1 MTGSTGGGGYS
12 GGGYDYGGGYGGYGG
27 SEPSEAEQELIEAQ
41 KKLLELQTGILTEQR
56 DLLKTFMPFIAEQ
69 SGYTIK
75 YDNAGKI
82 IGLEESQDPDA
93 VKRRELESGLLEQS
107 LKALRGE
114 LPVSPS
120 LERALSRQEEQLRE
134 RLSSQFGTG
143 YETSSPGI
151 ESLQEFQT
159 SSEGLRE
166 DVRRGMLTQSE
177 QLSQARGAE
186 GIGRMGNVTNT
197 ALGAPLNIAQLF
209 GGVAQGY
216 AQAQQ
221 PYTQSRLMAQQ
232 IAGQQSIASMNNN
245 AYLQAQQGGNSM
257 SSLLPLLLFSDERM
271 KTDISSTGLTLND
284 VLNLDER
291 LDDMAGTVGDTPV
304 KRWRYK
310 DDPPGTVRFG
320 PMAQDLEKHGSRSV
334 VSPKG
339 GRKMIYTP
347 KLEDELRHNMDI
359 KRAHDG
365 ANAAD
370 FLRSVGG
377 ASMTLNEAL
386 GRRRP

>member
-27 SEPSEAEQELIEAQ
+27 GEPSEAEQELIEAQ
-41 KKLLELQTGILTEQR
+41 KKLLELQTGILSEQKE
-56 DLLKTFMPFIAEQ
+56 LLKTFMPFIAEQ

-216 AQAQQ
+216 ATAQQ
-221 PYTQSRLMAQQ
+221 PYTQSRLLQQQ
-232 IAGQQSIASMNNN
+232 IAGQQSIASMNNQ
-245 AYLQAQQGGNSM
+245 ASLQAAQQGSQAGLMN
-257 SSLLPLLLFSDERM
+257 SLLPMLLFSDERY
-271 KTDISSTGLTLND
+271 KTDIEGTGLTLND
-284 VLNLDER
+284 VLGGLRGE
-291 LDDMAGTVGDTPV
+291 MGDVPV
-304 KRWRYK
+304 ETWRYK
-310 DDPPGTVRFG
+310 DDPPGTKRMG
-320 PMAQDLEKHGSRSV
+320 PMAQDVEKADPKAVVTRGGKKYIKTSEMMQSLKREQTLKKARDRMQAEDSMRQLAGGGSS
-334 VSPKG
+334 
-339 GRKMIYTP
+339 I
-347 KLEDELRHNMDI
+347 
-359 KRAHDG
+359 
-365 ANAAD
+365 
-370 FLRSVGG
+370 
-377 ASMTLNEAL
+377 TLNDIIRA
-386 GRRRP
+386 GGV